1 MKKQAVKLLILLSL
15 AVPAFAS
22 AGDNT
27 NVQQALTTKAQVKT
41 VPGGLFGYA
50 VYNPN
55 ASAVWVEWYDSKVS
69 PTLGST
75 AGLIFQVAV
84 PAGGTLNI
92 EFANGINFNSGIW
105 VGVATTANGA
115 TAPATGLTVTTV
127 YR

>member
-1 MKKQAVKLLILLSL
+1 MKKRVLALLLFCTL
-15 AVPAFAS
+15 PAFAT

-27 NVQQALTTKAQVKT
+27 NVQQALTTSAQVKT
-41 VPGGLFGYA
+41 VAGGLFGYA

-55 ASAVWVEWYDSKVS
+55 ASAVWVEWYDTKTA

-75 AGLIFQVAV
+75 TNLIFQVAV
-84 PAGGTLNI
+84 PAGATLNV
-92 EFANGINFNSGIW
+92 EFANGINFNAGIY
-105 VGVATTANGA
+105 VGVATTATGA